1 MKLFNPDLSRTRQ
14 RSCAFTL
21 LEVIIACTIFFMFA
35 FAVLQLVTSGLVA
48 ARKLQQR
55 EPDFGVLAAELTL
68 TNQLIEGADS
78 GDFEDMF
85 PGLYRGYSWAR
96 EITEVYSNGFFRV
109 DFVIYNEGAREASP
123 RQSSIFL
130 YKPGSPPGSATRGR

>member
-1 MKLFNPDLSRTRQ
+1 MKLLIPERPAASQ

-78 GDFEDMF
+78 GNFEDMY
-85 PGLYRGYSWAR
+85 PGLYPGYSWAR
-96 EITEVYSNGFFRV
+96 DIVEVYSNGFFRV
-109 DFVIYNEGAREASP
+109 DIAIYNEALKGSSER
-123 RQSSIFL
+123 RSSIFL
-130 YKPGSPPGSATRGR
+130 YKPGSPPGSATQGR